1 MVLGG
6 QNYPLSLQKQT
17 NKKGKREKKADL
29 QCPWFNE
36 LFRLIKSF
44 GAHVVG

>member
-1 MVLGG
+1 MVLDGP
-6 QNYPLSLQKQT
+6 NYPLSLQKKD
-17 NKKGKREKKADL
+17 KKEKNAHL

-44 GAHVVG
+44 GAHTVG